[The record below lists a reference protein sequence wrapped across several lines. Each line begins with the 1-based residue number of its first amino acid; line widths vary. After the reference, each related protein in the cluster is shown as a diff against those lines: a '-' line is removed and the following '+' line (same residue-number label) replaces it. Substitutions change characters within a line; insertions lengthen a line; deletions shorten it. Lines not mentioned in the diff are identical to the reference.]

1 MPVAVISFRIVGNIY
16 SPYATGDCP
25 GRRGRRR
32 KSENLPESDN
42 LYCFRGS
49 RTMNEEHK
57 QLLFL
62 LTMTD
67 TNQGGRV
74 NARCLMGVVF
84 IQQNIDMKKFL
95 WVIGGVLM
103 LWGIPLS
110 GQQSVAPEIPE
121 SAVRMTKVSG
131 QVVDENTG
139 DGIPLATISVTGL
152 GWGTVCDMKGYF
164 KVEVPVNQP
173 AELTVRSVGYETKTL
188 VLESDVT
195 GNLVVRLKKSLLNLD
210 EVTVTG
216 TRTEKTV
223 AETPVMTRIVPSEV
237 LQRNDFESMIDVLE
251 YNIPGLRFNT
261 DPRGNNIQVQGLEN
275 SYILILVDGER
286 LSTTP
291 GGPIDFDRLTTANIK
306 KIEVLKGAASALYG
320 SSAMGMVINII
331 TDIPKRPLEGWAKV
345 RYGKYNDLQLD
356 AGVGMKY
363 KGFYAQTLFNRTSS
377 DGYDLTP
384 ETPESFT
391 ENPSHHMTIEEK
403 LGWNNQYSRI
413 TVKGS
418 LYWGE
423 VENPWE
429 STAPTHYR
437 SLTKTLQVNAEHAF
451 NDRYKLYGTYAGDFY
466 TRKTVYDFL
475 YLPDSTNAWSH
486 EQTVR
491 LVDEFKPWD
500 NLVIVKGFE
509 WNGTKN
515 YNKMQ
520 YGKEKTIRDMD
531 DANLFAQADWM
542 ITDRLEVIG
551 GFRYT
556 HNSEFGS
563 AFTPKIN
570 LMYSPGNFKIRAG
583 YSRGF
588 KTPGLTEL
596 YSDFNMGSVSHNIGN
611 PDLKAEHSDYFSV
624 SGEYTWQGRLML
636 TAELYQNTVDNKIN
650 SYNVDIEDPKPGE
663 LGTELRYENVKG
675 VRIRGA
681 EATATYYPVSA
692 LLLRTSYAFCDALNK
707 ETGLQLSG
715 NSKHAMNWSASLHGK
730 LLKHEGAVTLSGRW
744 DSKRISKSRRTETDD
759 SGQEVEVITTRTKP
773 GYTMWKLT
781 AQYTPWTWKYMRLSV
796 TGGVDNLFDFVDT
809 SIIYDPGR
817 RFFGSLILR
826 F

>member
-1 MPVAVISFRIVGNIY
+1 
-16 SPYATGDCP
+16 
-25 GRRGRRR
+25 
-32 KSENLPESDN
+32 
-42 LYCFRGS
+42 
-49 RTMNEEHK
+49 
-57 QLLFL
+57 
-62 LTMTD
+62 
-67 TNQGGRV
+67 
-74 NARCLMGVVF
+74 MGVVF

-131 QVVDENTG
+131 QVVDENTV

>member
-1 MPVAVISFRIVGNIY
+1 
-16 SPYATGDCP
+16 
-25 GRRGRRR
+25 
-32 KSENLPESDN
+32 
-42 LYCFRGS
+42 
-49 RTMNEEHK
+49 
-57 QLLFL
+57 
-62 LTMTD
+62 
-67 TNQGGRV
+67 
-74 NARCLMGVVF
+74 MGVVF

-531 DANLFAQADWM
+531 DANLFVQADWM

>member
-1 MPVAVISFRIVGNIY
+1 
-16 SPYATGDCP
+16 
-25 GRRGRRR
+25 
-32 KSENLPESDN
+32 
-42 LYCFRGS
+42 
-49 RTMNEEHK
+49 
-57 QLLFL
+57 
-62 LTMTD
+62 
-67 TNQGGRV
+67 
-74 NARCLMGVVF
+74 
-84 IQQNIDMKKFL
+84 MKKFL
-95 WVIGGVLM
+95 WVIGCVLM
-103 LWGIPLS
+103 LWGIPLF

-188 VLESDVT
+188 VLELDVT

>member
-1 MPVAVISFRIVGNIY
+1 
-16 SPYATGDCP
+16 
-25 GRRGRRR
+25 
-32 KSENLPESDN
+32 
-42 LYCFRGS
+42 
-49 RTMNEEHK
+49 
-57 QLLFL
+57 
-62 LTMTD
+62 
-67 TNQGGRV
+67 
-74 NARCLMGVVF
+74 
-84 IQQNIDMKKFL
+84 MKKFL

-715 NSKHAMNWSASLHGK
+715 NSKHAMNWSASLHGE

>member
-1 MPVAVISFRIVGNIY
+1 
-16 SPYATGDCP
+16 
-25 GRRGRRR
+25 
-32 KSENLPESDN
+32 
-42 LYCFRGS
+42 
-49 RTMNEEHK
+49 
-57 QLLFL
+57 
-62 LTMTD
+62 
-67 TNQGGRV
+67 
-74 NARCLMGVVF
+74 MGVVF

-195 GNLVVRLKKSLLNLD
+195 GNLVVWLKKSLLNLD

>member
-1 MPVAVISFRIVGNIY
+1 
-16 SPYATGDCP
+16 
-25 GRRGRRR
+25 
-32 KSENLPESDN
+32 
-42 LYCFRGS
+42 
-49 RTMNEEHK
+49 
-57 QLLFL
+57 
-62 LTMTD
+62 
-67 TNQGGRV
+67 
-74 NARCLMGVVF
+74 
-84 IQQNIDMKKFL
+84 MKKFL

-164 KVEVPVNQP
+164 KVEVPVNQS

>member
-1 MPVAVISFRIVGNIY
+1 
-16 SPYATGDCP
+16 
-25 GRRGRRR
+25 
-32 KSENLPESDN
+32 
-42 LYCFRGS
+42 
-49 RTMNEEHK
+49 
-57 QLLFL
+57 
-62 LTMTD
+62 
-67 TNQGGRV
+67 
-74 NARCLMGVVF
+74 MGVVF

-363 KGFYAQTLFNRTSS
+363 KGFYAQTLFNLTSS

>member
-1 MPVAVISFRIVGNIY
+1 
-16 SPYATGDCP
+16 
-25 GRRGRRR
+25 
-32 KSENLPESDN
+32 
-42 LYCFRGS
+42 
-49 RTMNEEHK
+49 
-57 QLLFL
+57 
-62 LTMTD
+62 
-67 TNQGGRV
+67 
-74 NARCLMGVVF
+74 MGVVF

-306 KIEVLKGAASALYG
+306 KIEVLKGAASAMYG
-320 SSAMGMVINII
+320 SSVFGLVIIII

>member
-1 MPVAVISFRIVGNIY
+1 M
-16 SPYATGDCP
+16 
-25 GRRGRRR
+25 
-32 KSENLPESDN
+32 
-42 LYCFRGS
+42 
-49 RTMNEEHK
+49 
-57 QLLFL
+57 
-62 LTMTD
+62 
-67 TNQGGRV
+67 
-74 NARCLMGVVF
+74 
-84 IQQNIDMKKFL
+84 
-95 WVIGGVLM
+95 
-103 LWGIPLS
+103 
-110 GQQSVAPEIPE
+110 
-121 SAVRMTKVSG
+121 
-131 QVVDENTG
+131 
-139 DGIPLATISVTGL
+139 
-152 GWGTVCDMKGYF
+152 
-164 KVEVPVNQP
+164 
-173 AELTVRSVGYETKTL
+173 GYETKTL

>member
-1 MPVAVISFRIVGNIY
+1 
-16 SPYATGDCP
+16 
-25 GRRGRRR
+25 
-32 KSENLPESDN
+32 
-42 LYCFRGS
+42 
-49 RTMNEEHK
+49 
-57 QLLFL
+57 
-62 LTMTD
+62 
-67 TNQGGRV
+67 
-74 NARCLMGVVF
+74 MGVVF

-475 YLPDSTNAWSH
+475 YLPDSTNAWAH

>member
-1 MPVAVISFRIVGNIY
+1 
-16 SPYATGDCP
+16 
-25 GRRGRRR
+25 
-32 KSENLPESDN
+32 
-42 LYCFRGS
+42 
-49 RTMNEEHK
+49 
-57 QLLFL
+57 
-62 LTMTD
+62 
-67 TNQGGRV
+67 
-74 NARCLMGVVF
+74 MGVVF

-173 AELTVRSVGYETKTL
+173 AELTVRSVGYEEKTR
-188 VLESDVT
+188 VLESDVN
-195 GNLVVRLKKSLLNLD
+195 GNRVVRMKKSLMNLD

>member
-1 MPVAVISFRIVGNIY
+1 
-16 SPYATGDCP
+16 
-25 GRRGRRR
+25 
-32 KSENLPESDN
+32 
-42 LYCFRGS
+42 
-49 RTMNEEHK
+49 
-57 QLLFL
+57 
-62 LTMTD
+62 
-67 TNQGGRV
+67 
-74 NARCLMGVVF
+74 MGVVF

-650 SYNVDIEDPKPGE
+650 SYNVDIEDPKLGE

>member
-1 MPVAVISFRIVGNIY
+1 
-16 SPYATGDCP
+16 
-25 GRRGRRR
+25 
-32 KSENLPESDN
+32 
-42 LYCFRGS
+42 
-49 RTMNEEHK
+49 
-57 QLLFL
+57 
-62 LTMTD
+62 
-67 TNQGGRV
+67 
-74 NARCLMGVVF
+74 MGVVF

-650 SYNVDIEDPKPGE
+650 SYNGDIEDPKPGE

>member
-1 MPVAVISFRIVGNIY
+1 
-16 SPYATGDCP
+16 
-25 GRRGRRR
+25 
-32 KSENLPESDN
+32 
-42 LYCFRGS
+42 
-49 RTMNEEHK
+49 
-57 QLLFL
+57 
-62 LTMTD
+62 
-67 TNQGGRV
+67 
-74 NARCLMGVVF
+74 MGVVF

-95 WVIGGVLM
+95 WVIGGVLL

-486 EQTVR
+486 EQTIR

>member
-1 MPVAVISFRIVGNIY
+1 
-16 SPYATGDCP
+16 
-25 GRRGRRR
+25 
-32 KSENLPESDN
+32 
-42 LYCFRGS
+42 
-49 RTMNEEHK
+49 
-57 QLLFL
+57 
-62 LTMTD
+62 
-67 TNQGGRV
+67 
-74 NARCLMGVVF
+74 MGVVF

-139 DGIPLATISVTGL
+139 DGLPLATISVTGL

-809 SIIYDPGR
+809 SIIYDLRKPR
-817 RFFGSLILR
+817 SMSLLR
-826 F
+826 QPPSTTPHAG

>member
-1 MPVAVISFRIVGNIY
+1 
-16 SPYATGDCP
+16 
-25 GRRGRRR
+25 
-32 KSENLPESDN
+32 
-42 LYCFRGS
+42 
-49 RTMNEEHK
+49 
-57 QLLFL
+57 
-62 LTMTD
+62 
-67 TNQGGRV
+67 
-74 NARCLMGVVF
+74 MGVVF

-188 VLESDVT
+188 VSESDVT

>member
-1 MPVAVISFRIVGNIY
+1 
-16 SPYATGDCP
+16 
-25 GRRGRRR
+25 
-32 KSENLPESDN
+32 
-42 LYCFRGS
+42 
-49 RTMNEEHK
+49 
-57 QLLFL
+57 
-62 LTMTD
+62 
-67 TNQGGRV
+67 
-74 NARCLMGVVF
+74 
-84 IQQNIDMKKFL
+84 MKKFL
-95 WVIGGVLM
+95 WVIGCVLM

-164 KVEVPVNQP
+164 KVEVPVNQI

-195 GNLVVRLKKSLLNLD
+195 GNLVVRLKKSLLDLD

>member
-1 MPVAVISFRIVGNIY
+1 
-16 SPYATGDCP
+16 
-25 GRRGRRR
+25 
-32 KSENLPESDN
+32 
-42 LYCFRGS
+42 
-49 RTMNEEHK
+49 
-57 QLLFL
+57 
-62 LTMTD
+62 
-67 TNQGGRV
+67 
-74 NARCLMGVVF
+74 
-84 IQQNIDMKKFL
+84 MKKFL
-95 WVIGGVLM
+95 WVIGCVLM

-744 DSKRISKSRRTETDD
+744 DSKRISKSTD
-759 SGQEVEVITTRTKP
+759 RN
-773 GYTMWKLT
+773 
-781 AQYTPWTWKYMRLSV
+781 R
-796 TGGVDNLFDFVDT
+796 
-809 SIIYDPGR
+809 
-817 RFFGSLILR
+817 
-826 F
+826 

>member
-1 MPVAVISFRIVGNIY
+1 
-16 SPYATGDCP
+16 
-25 GRRGRRR
+25 
-32 KSENLPESDN
+32 
-42 LYCFRGS
+42 
-49 RTMNEEHK
+49 
-57 QLLFL
+57 
-62 LTMTD
+62 
-67 TNQGGRV
+67 
-74 NARCLMGVVF
+74 MGVVF

-403 LGWNNQYSRI
+403 LGWNNQYFRI

-486 EQTVR
+486 EQTIR

>member
-1 MPVAVISFRIVGNIY
+1 
-16 SPYATGDCP
+16 
-25 GRRGRRR
+25 
-32 KSENLPESDN
+32 
-42 LYCFRGS
+42 
-49 RTMNEEHK
+49 
-57 QLLFL
+57 
-62 LTMTD
+62 
-67 TNQGGRV
+67 
-74 NARCLMGVVF
+74 
-84 IQQNIDMKKFL
+84 MKKFL
-95 WVIGGVLM
+95 WVIGCVLM

-551 GFRYT
+551 GFRYK

-796 TGGVDNLFDFVDT
+796 TGGVYNLFDFVDT

>member
-1 MPVAVISFRIVGNIY
+1 
-16 SPYATGDCP
+16 
-25 GRRGRRR
+25 
-32 KSENLPESDN
+32 
-42 LYCFRGS
+42 
-49 RTMNEEHK
+49 
-57 QLLFL
+57 
-62 LTMTD
+62 
-67 TNQGGRV
+67 
-74 NARCLMGVVF
+74 
-84 IQQNIDMKKFL
+84 MKKFL
-95 WVIGGVLM
+95 WVIGCVLM

-715 NSKHAMNWSASLHGK
+715 NSKHAMNWTASLHGK

-759 SGQEVEVITTRTKP
+759 FGQDVEVITTRTKP

>member
-1 MPVAVISFRIVGNIY
+1 
-16 SPYATGDCP
+16 
-25 GRRGRRR
+25 
-32 KSENLPESDN
+32 
-42 LYCFRGS
+42 
-49 RTMNEEHK
+49 
-57 QLLFL
+57 
-62 LTMTD
+62 
-67 TNQGGRV
+67 
-74 NARCLMGVVF
+74 
-84 IQQNIDMKKFL
+84 MKKFL
-95 WVIGGVLM
+95 WVIGCVLM
-103 LWGIPLS
+103 LWGIPLF

-173 AELTVRSVGYETKTL
+173 TELTVRSVGYETKTL

-391 ENPSHHMTIEEK
+391 ENPSHHMAIEEK

-486 EQTVR
+486 EQTIR

>member
-1 MPVAVISFRIVGNIY
+1 
-16 SPYATGDCP
+16 
-25 GRRGRRR
+25 
-32 KSENLPESDN
+32 
-42 LYCFRGS
+42 
-49 RTMNEEHK
+49 
-57 QLLFL
+57 
-62 LTMTD
+62 
-67 TNQGGRV
+67 
-74 NARCLMGVVF
+74 
-84 IQQNIDMKKFL
+84 MKKFL

-809 SIIYDPGR
+809 SII
-817 RFFGSLILR
+817 
-826 F
+826 

>member
-1 MPVAVISFRIVGNIY
+1 
-16 SPYATGDCP
+16 
-25 GRRGRRR
+25 
-32 KSENLPESDN
+32 
-42 LYCFRGS
+42 
-49 RTMNEEHK
+49 
-57 QLLFL
+57 
-62 LTMTD
+62 
-67 TNQGGRV
+67 
-74 NARCLMGVVF
+74 MGVVF

-437 SLTKTLQVNAEHAF
+437 SLTKTLQVNAKHAF

>member
-1 MPVAVISFRIVGNIY
+1 M
-16 SPYATGDCP
+16 
-25 GRRGRRR
+25 
-32 KSENLPESDN
+32 
-42 LYCFRGS
+42 
-49 RTMNEEHK
+49 
-57 QLLFL
+57 
-62 LTMTD
+62 
-67 TNQGGRV
+67 
-74 NARCLMGVVF
+74 
-84 IQQNIDMKKFL
+84 
-95 WVIGGVLM
+95 WVIGCVLM

>member
-1 MPVAVISFRIVGNIY
+1 
-16 SPYATGDCP
+16 
-25 GRRGRRR
+25 
-32 KSENLPESDN
+32 
-42 LYCFRGS
+42 
-49 RTMNEEHK
+49 
-57 QLLFL
+57 
-62 LTMTD
+62 
-67 TNQGGRV
+67 
-74 NARCLMGVVF
+74 
-84 IQQNIDMKKFL
+84 MKKFL
-95 WVIGGVLM
+95 WVIGCVLM

-251 YNIPGLRFNT
+251 YNIPGVRFNT

-759 SGQEVEVITTRTKP
+759 SGQEVEVITTRNKP

>member
-1 MPVAVISFRIVGNIY
+1 
-16 SPYATGDCP
+16 
-25 GRRGRRR
+25 
-32 KSENLPESDN
+32 
-42 LYCFRGS
+42 
-49 RTMNEEHK
+49 
-57 QLLFL
+57 
-62 LTMTD
+62 
-67 TNQGGRV
+67 
-74 NARCLMGVVF
+74 MGVVF

-730 LLKHEGAVTLSGRW
+730 LLKHDGAVTLSGRW

>member
-1 MPVAVISFRIVGNIY
+1 
-16 SPYATGDCP
+16 
-25 GRRGRRR
+25 
-32 KSENLPESDN
+32 
-42 LYCFRGS
+42 
-49 RTMNEEHK
+49 
-57 QLLFL
+57 
-62 LTMTD
+62 
-67 TNQGGRV
+67 
-74 NARCLMGVVF
+74 
-84 IQQNIDMKKFL
+84 MKKFL
-95 WVIGGVLM
+95 WVIGCVLM
-103 LWGIPLS
+103 LWGIPLF

>member
-1 MPVAVISFRIVGNIY
+1 
-16 SPYATGDCP
+16 
-25 GRRGRRR
+25 
-32 KSENLPESDN
+32 
-42 LYCFRGS
+42 
-49 RTMNEEHK
+49 
-57 QLLFL
+57 
-62 LTMTD
+62 
-67 TNQGGRV
+67 
-74 NARCLMGVVF
+74 MGVVF

-531 DANLFAQADWM
+531 DANLVAQADWM

>member
-1 MPVAVISFRIVGNIY
+1 
-16 SPYATGDCP
+16 
-25 GRRGRRR
+25 
-32 KSENLPESDN
+32 
-42 LYCFRGS
+42 
-49 RTMNEEHK
+49 
-57 QLLFL
+57 
-62 LTMTD
+62 
-67 TNQGGRV
+67 
-74 NARCLMGVVF
+74 MGVVF

-650 SYNVDIEDPKPGE
+650 SYNVDREDPKPGE

>member
-1 MPVAVISFRIVGNIY
+1 
-16 SPYATGDCP
+16 
-25 GRRGRRR
+25 
-32 KSENLPESDN
+32 
-42 LYCFRGS
+42 
-49 RTMNEEHK
+49 
-57 QLLFL
+57 
-62 LTMTD
+62 
-67 TNQGGRV
+67 
-74 NARCLMGVVF
+74 
-84 IQQNIDMKKFL
+84 MKKFL
-95 WVIGGVLM
+95 WVIGCVLM
-103 LWGIPLS
+103 LWGIPLF

-796 TGGVDNLFDFVDT
+796 TGGIDNLFDFVDT
-809 SIIYDPGR
+809 SIMYDPGR

>member
-1 MPVAVISFRIVGNIY
+1 
-16 SPYATGDCP
+16 
-25 GRRGRRR
+25 
-32 KSENLPESDN
+32 
-42 LYCFRGS
+42 
-49 RTMNEEHK
+49 
-57 QLLFL
+57 
-62 LTMTD
+62 
-67 TNQGGRV
+67 
-74 NARCLMGVVF
+74 
-84 IQQNIDMKKFL
+84 MKKFL
-95 WVIGGVLM
+95 WVIGCVLM

-164 KVEVPVNQP
+164 KVEVPVNQS

>member
-1 MPVAVISFRIVGNIY
+1 
-16 SPYATGDCP
+16 
-25 GRRGRRR
+25 
-32 KSENLPESDN
+32 
-42 LYCFRGS
+42 
-49 RTMNEEHK
+49 
-57 QLLFL
+57 
-62 LTMTD
+62 
-67 TNQGGRV
+67 
-74 NARCLMGVVF
+74 MGVVF

-624 SGEYTWQGRLML
+624 SGEYTWHGRLML

>member
-1 MPVAVISFRIVGNIY
+1 
-16 SPYATGDCP
+16 
-25 GRRGRRR
+25 
-32 KSENLPESDN
+32 
-42 LYCFRGS
+42 
-49 RTMNEEHK
+49 
-57 QLLFL
+57 
-62 LTMTD
+62 
-67 TNQGGRV
+67 
-74 NARCLMGVVF
+74 
-84 IQQNIDMKKFL
+84 MKKFL
-95 WVIGGVLM
+95 CGIGCVLM
-103 LWGIPLS
+103 LWGIPLF

-210 EVTVTG
+210 EVTITG

-237 LQRNDFESMIDVLE
+237 LQRNDFESMIDVLV

-331 TDIPKRPLEGWAKV
+331 TDMPKRPLEGWAKV

-391 ENPSHHMTIEEK
+391 ENPSHNMAIEEK

-520 YGKEKTIRDMD
+520 YGKEKTIRNMD

-556 HNSEFGS
+556 HHSEFGS
-563 AFTPKIN
+563 AFTPKVN
-570 LMYSPGNFKIRAG
+570 VMYSPGSFKIRAG

-636 TAELYQNTVDNKIN
+636 TAELYQNMVDNKIN
-650 SYNVDIEDPKPGE
+650 SYNVDIEDPEPGE

-675 VRIRGA
+675 VRIRGV

-715 NSKHAMNWSASLHGK
+715 NSKHAMNWTASLHGK
-730 LLKHEGAVTLSGRW
+730 LLKHEGAITLSGRW

-759 SGQEVEVITTRTKP
+759 SGQDVEVITTRTKP

>member
-1 MPVAVISFRIVGNIY
+1 
-16 SPYATGDCP
+16 
-25 GRRGRRR
+25 
-32 KSENLPESDN
+32 
-42 LYCFRGS
+42 
-49 RTMNEEHK
+49 
-57 QLLFL
+57 
-62 LTMTD
+62 
-67 TNQGGRV
+67 
-74 NARCLMGVVF
+74 MGVVF

-611 PDLKAEHSDYFSV
+611 PDLKAEHFDYFSV

>member
-1 MPVAVISFRIVGNIY
+1 
-16 SPYATGDCP
+16 
-25 GRRGRRR
+25 
-32 KSENLPESDN
+32 
-42 LYCFRGS
+42 
-49 RTMNEEHK
+49 
-57 QLLFL
+57 
-62 LTMTD
+62 
-67 TNQGGRV
+67 
-74 NARCLMGVVF
+74 MGVVF

-744 DSKRISKSRRTETDD
+744 DPKRISKSRRTETDD

>member
-1 MPVAVISFRIVGNIY
+1 
-16 SPYATGDCP
+16 
-25 GRRGRRR
+25 
-32 KSENLPESDN
+32 
-42 LYCFRGS
+42 
-49 RTMNEEHK
+49 
-57 QLLFL
+57 
-62 LTMTD
+62 
-67 TNQGGRV
+67 
-74 NARCLMGVVF
+74 MGVVF

-486 EQTVR
+486 EQTIR

>member
-1 MPVAVISFRIVGNIY
+1 
-16 SPYATGDCP
+16 
-25 GRRGRRR
+25 
-32 KSENLPESDN
+32 
-42 LYCFRGS
+42 
-49 RTMNEEHK
+49 
-57 QLLFL
+57 
-62 LTMTD
+62 
-67 TNQGGRV
+67 
-74 NARCLMGVVF
+74 MGVVF

-773 GYTMWKLT
+773 GYTVWKLT

>member
-1 MPVAVISFRIVGNIY
+1 
-16 SPYATGDCP
+16 
-25 GRRGRRR
+25 
-32 KSENLPESDN
+32 
-42 LYCFRGS
+42 
-49 RTMNEEHK
+49 
-57 QLLFL
+57 
-62 LTMTD
+62 
-67 TNQGGRV
+67 
-74 NARCLMGVVF
+74 
-84 IQQNIDMKKFL
+84 MKKFL
-95 WVIGGVLM
+95 WVIGCVLM

-188 VLESDVT
+188 VLESDVP